1 MQNENLPIN
10 AHTCTGWRTSPTN
23 QVKLRCK
30 EYAITI
36 WKGEPRCAKC
46 YAEILRHE
54 KSVKIEKQKRING
67 VSVSRLT
74 YGNRTYFLTF
84 SCGLSL
90 LNYLGARL
98 LEVRTRERKGER
110 LNEAIRACEGREKE
124 EYERRIEREFSKRV
138 DGRWKKTSS
147 GNYVWREYREGRVPR
162 ELFGKGK
169 RG

>member
-1 MQNENLPIN
+1 MK
-10 AHTCTGWRTSPTN
+10 HDKT
-23 QVKLRCK
+23 
-30 EYAITI
+30 
-36 WKGEPRCAKC
+36 
-46 YAEILRHE
+46 
-54 KSVKIEKQKRING
+54 KRING

-124 EYERRIEREFSKRV
+124 AHNKKVEREFSRRV
-138 DGRWKKTSS
+138 NGRWHKTSA
-147 GNYVWREYREGRVPR
+147 GNYVWREYRESRIPR
-162 ELFGKGK
+162 ELFGKVKKG
-169 RG
+169 